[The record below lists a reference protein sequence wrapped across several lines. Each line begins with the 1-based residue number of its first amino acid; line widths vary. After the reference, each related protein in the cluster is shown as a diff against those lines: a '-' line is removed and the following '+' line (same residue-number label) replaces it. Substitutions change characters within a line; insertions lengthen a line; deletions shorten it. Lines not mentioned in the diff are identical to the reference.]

1 MNDMINMT
9 DILNIEIFGSSVG
22 QLKEISS
29 DTTNKQYMTNSTKN
43 VIDFDEVKNKYIA
56 NCNPKGS
63 SFLSSVD
70 AIAEFERITFI
81 EFKNGEIDKK
91 TQRNICNK
99 IRDSLLMFCDITGK
113 NISYTR
119 KNIDFMLVCNGDKN
133 DIPIINRV
141 IVNAE
146 DFKFNIFKNIY
157 FREINICTVE
167 LFEEFL
173 LKYQSI

>member
-1 MNDMINMT
+1 MI
-9 DILNIEIFGSSVG
+9 DIFNTRMFKDNICE
-22 QLKEISS
+22 LKKTSYDSKNKKYMIDS
-29 DTTNKQYMTNSTKN
+29 TNK

-56 NCNPKGS
+56 DCNPNGS

-70 AIAEFERITFI
+70 AIAKFERITFI

-91 TQRNICNK
+91 TKRNICNK

-119 KNIDFMLVCNGDKN
+119 KNIDFILVCNGDKN
-133 DIPIINRV
+133 DIQIIDRV
-141 IVNAE
+141 VVNAE

-157 FREINICTVE
+157 FRQMNICTVE